1 MRSSGKSRN
10 KNRNNGRRPNP
21 GNVIN
26 RVFDSAGPEGK
37 VRGTPQQIIEKY
49 QSLAH
54 DSQLSGDRVSAENFQ
69 QHSEH
74 YARLL
79 LEAQKEIAETLG
91 TSQQVVAY
99 HLKKLKE
106 ESKKKSPEDVFSAAL
121 LGGMAVGAGLGA
133 LAMLLEQITKK

>member
-1 MRSSGKSRN
+1 MF
-10 KNRNNGRRPNP
+10 
-21 GNVIN
+21 GNM
-26 RVFDSAGPEGK
+26 AL
-37 VRGTPQQIIEKY
+37 TQAQIA
-49 QSLAH
+49 SLLKLRAIGW
-54 DSQLSGDRVSAENFQ
+54 S
-69 QHSEH
+69 
-74 YARLL
+74 
-79 LEAQKEIAETLG
+79 QKEIAETLG